1 MFSSYFSWSLA
12 YSSLRWRFSFLKMAF
27 YVSAYSWWL
36 YHRFTL
42 TIRHPNSVMSFGIGS
57 YIIYKCC
64 NINYFTSSGV
74 GHHSQKSENNHANGT
89 ERARAKSAAR
99 KKELIFVWAQLSDFF
114 SRMLS
119 ENEFVFATHKTQSHS
134 KNHFLLHRS
143 YSFLCASKM
152 DFCWGDKQRN
162 TRVAQHTHTKK
173 PIRHTR

>member
-1 MFSSYFSWSLA
+1 MS
-12 YSSLRWRFSFLKMAF
+12 
-27 YVSAYSWWL
+27 
-36 YHRFTL
+36 
-42 TIRHPNSVMSFGIGS
+42 RHILDGSIIDSHSQFDTPNSVMSFGIGS
-57 YIIYKCC
+57 YIIYKRC

-99 KKELIFVWAQLSDFF
+99 KNELIFVWAQLGDFF

-134 KNHFLLHRS
+134 KKHFLLHRS

-162 TRVAQHTHTKK
+162 TRVAQLTHTHKN